1 MSSDPNRQ
9 QSSPPDETVESPPST
24 PASGIVQAEMRG
36 IMDSIFHRV
45 MDEIHHEKELKR
57 KRCELFPPI
66 INYNMSTYNYLPNGS
81 ASLQT
86 SAPPPTAIPDFV
98 ENMKGMKMVP
108 LIHQHNIK

>member
-66 INYNMSTYNYLPNGS
+66 INYNLSTYNYIPNGS
-81 ASLQT
+81 VSTQT
-86 SAPPPTAIPDFV
+86 PAPSPVPAFV
-98 ENMKGMKMVP
+98 ENMKGMRMVP
-108 LIHQHNIK
+108 LIHQNNIK